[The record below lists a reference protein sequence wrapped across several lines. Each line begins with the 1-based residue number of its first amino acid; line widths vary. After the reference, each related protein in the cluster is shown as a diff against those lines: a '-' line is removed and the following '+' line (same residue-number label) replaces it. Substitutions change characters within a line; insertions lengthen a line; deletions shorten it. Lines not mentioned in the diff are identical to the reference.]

1 MSDLFE
7 AIKDALNPKRRE
19 QATAETYDPHTRGP
33 YPDRPPAG
41 GSQAQPEP
49 RPRPRA
55 ASAAQ
60 REGAQGAGSSG
71 STAAGEESSGQGPKP
86 ASGTYGPHKSRV
98 AGALDPRVDSDR
110 DRTASHGAWVWD
122 RSSGARV
129 LLPSLST
136 KVTLGKASLKGTRL
150 GNNRL
155 AHTAFKHHG

>member
-71 STAAGEESSGQGPKP
+71 STAAGEES
-86 ASGTYGPHKSRV
+86 
-98 AGALDPRVDSDR
+98 
-110 DRTASHGAWVWD
+110 TASHGVGGYG
-122 RSSGARV
+122 GAAAKP
-129 LLPSLST
+129 LHTEGSNYGLS
-136 KVTLGKASLKGTRL
+136 
-150 GNNRL
+150 
-155 AHTAFKHHG
+155 